1 MGAPCRKIPTT
12 GIYAYDSVMRPA
24 LLLAPLAAVLI
35 AAPSNASSRATTDGK
50 PCPTASQ
57 LVTIKRLRDAVPAAK
72 RRSPG
77 ERWVVTQL
85 VRGPQG
91 TLANRAARVC
101 GWAVVR
107 KSVFVRLHPHGQTCS
122 ACDLRTYVVRYRTG
136 RYRVWYIS

>member
-1 MGAPCRKIPTT
+1 M
-12 GIYAYDSVMRPA
+12 SVMRRA

-35 AAPSNASSRATTDGK
+35 AAPSNASSPATTDGK

-57 LVTIKRLRDAVPAAK
+57 LAMIKHLRDAVPAAK
-72 RRSPG
+72 RRFPG
-77 ERWVVTQL
+77 QRWDVTHL
-85 VRGPQG
+85 VRGRQG
-91 TLANRAARVC
+91 TLASQATRVC